1 MEIIKNS
8 LYFAVLIT
16 ILGYFIGDIIRKKT
30 KLNVFNPILIGII
43 FVSII
48 LSVFKI
54 DYDVYYEGARY
65 ISYFLTPATI
75 CLAIPLYE
83 EFETLKHNFKAII
96 IGITAGVLSSLGSI
110 LLFSYLFALT
120 HEQYVTLLPKSITT
134 AIGMTVSEQFG
145 GIASITVA
153 VIIITGILG
162 NLMGEYILKIFK
174 IKHPISKGLAI
185 GTAAHAVGTAK
196 ALEMGEVEGAMSGLS
211 VAVSGLITV
220 VLAGAFV
227 NFL

>member
-54 DYDVYYEGARY
+54 DYDVYYEGAKY

-134 AIGMTVSEQFG
+134 AIGITVSEQFG

>member
-30 KLNVFNPILIGII
+30 KLNVFNPILIAII

-54 DYDVYYEGARY
+54 DYDVYYEGAKY

-162 NLMGEYILKIFK
+162 NLMGEYTLKIFK

>member
-30 KLNVFNPILIGII
+30 KLNVFNPILIAII
-43 FVSII
+43 FVSIV

-54 DYDVYYEGARY
+54 DYDVYYEGAKY

-196 ALEMGEVEGAMSGLS
+196 ALKMGEVEGAMSGLS

>member
-16 ILGYFIGDIIRKKT
+16 ILGYFLGDIIRKKI
-30 KLNVFNPILIGII
+30 KLNVFNPILIAII

-48 LSVFKI
+48 ISVLKI
-54 DYDVYYEGARY
+54 DYKVYYDGAKY

-83 EFETLKHNFKAII
+83 EFETLRHNFKAII
-96 IGITAGVLSSLGSI
+96 IGITAGVISSLGSV
-110 LLFSYLFALT
+110 LLFSYLFVLT
-120 HEQYVTLLPKSITT
+120 HQQYVTLLPKSITT
-134 AIGMTVSEQFG
+134 AIGMSVSEQFG
-145 GIASITVA
+145 GITSISIA

-162 NLMGEYILKIFK
+162 NLIGEYVLKIFRV
-174 IKHPISKGLAI
+174 KHPISKGLALGTASHAI
-185 GTAAHAVGTAK
+185 GTSK
-196 ALEMGEVEGAMSGLS
+196 ALEMGEIEGAMSGLS

-220 VLAGAFV
+220 VLAGVFV
-227 NFL
+227 NLL

>member
-16 ILGYFIGDIIRKKT
+16 ILGYFLGDIIRKKT
-30 KLNVFNPILIGII
+30 KLNVFNPILIAII

-48 LSVFKI
+48 ISVLKI
-54 DYDVYYEGARY
+54 DYKVYYDGAKY

-83 EFETLKHNFKAII
+83 EFETLRHNFKAII
-96 IGITAGVLSSLGSI
+96 IGITAGVISSLGSV
-110 LLFSYLFALT
+110 LLFSYLFVLT

-134 AIGMTVSEQFG
+134 AIGMSVSEQFG
-145 GIASITVA
+145 GITSISVA
-153 VIIITGILG
+153 VIIINGILG
-162 NLMGEYILKIFK
+162 NLIGEYVLKIFRV
-174 IKHPISKGLAI
+174 KHPISKGLALGTASHAI
-185 GTAAHAVGTAK
+185 GTSK
-196 ALEMGEVEGAMSGLS
+196 ALEMGEIEGAMSGLS

-220 VLAGAFV
+220 VLAGVFV
-227 NFL
+227 NLL